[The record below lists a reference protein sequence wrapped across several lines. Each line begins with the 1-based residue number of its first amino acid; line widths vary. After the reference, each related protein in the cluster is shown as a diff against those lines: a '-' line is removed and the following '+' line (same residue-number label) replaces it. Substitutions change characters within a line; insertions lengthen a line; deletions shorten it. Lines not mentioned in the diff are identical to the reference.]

1 MSQHD
6 SSNSG
11 SVDAQLAEL
20 QRNYIL
26 KLDQKITDILNVW
39 QILKNS
45 PQPTDDIYDLHR
57 SVHAVAG
64 TSAILNFMEVSRIC
78 SSIELLLLPIL
89 KSETYEE
96 NTLSQIDTHM
106 NELNTLREN
115 QTYSATPINLDD
127 SGFSEEDHLLDITK
141 PTNEMPR

>member
-1 MSQHD
+1 MSQND
-6 SSNSG
+6 SRNSG

-26 KLDQKITDILNVW
+26 KLDQKIKDILSVW
-39 QILKNS
+39 QSVQNS
-45 PQPTDDIYDLHR
+45 PQPTDDIYNLHR
-57 SVHAVAG
+57 TVHSVAG

-89 KSETYEE
+89 KAETYEE
-96 NTLSQIDTHM
+96 NTLSQIGIHM

-115 QTYSATPINLDD
+115 HTYSATPINLE
-127 SGFSEEDHLLDITK
+127 G
-141 PTNEMPR
+141 

>member
-1 MSQHD
+1 MSQND

-26 KLDQKITDILNVW
+26 KLDQKIKDILSVW
-39 QILKNS
+39 QSVQNS
-45 PQPTDDIYDLHR
+45 PEPTDDIYNLHR
-57 SVHAVAG
+57 AVHSVAG

-89 KSETYEE
+89 KATTYEE
-96 NTLSQIDTHM
+96 STLSQIDTHM
-106 NELNTLREN
+106 KDLNTLRQN
-115 QTYSATPINLDD
+115 QDYSAKPINLD
-127 SGFSEEDHLLDITK
+127 G
-141 PTNEMPR
+141 

>member
-1 MSQHD
+1 MSQND
-6 SSNSG
+6 SSNLS

-26 KLDQKITDILNVW
+26 KLDQKIKDILSVW
-39 QILKNS
+39 QSVQNS
-45 PQPTDDIYDLHR
+45 PQPTDDIYNLHR
-57 SVHAVAG
+57 AVHSVAG

-89 KSETYEE
+89 KAETYEE
-96 NTLSQIDTHM
+96 NTLSQIGTHM

-115 QTYSATPINLDD
+115 HTYSATPINL
-127 SGFSEEDHLLDITK
+127 ED
-141 PTNEMPR
+141 